1 MNESWP
7 AKTIYTPSGEPYL
20 SVIDQGEI
28 VALQLHRYS
37 RVVVTLDRKV
47 IPELI
52 EHLKELE

>member
-7 AKTIYTPSGEPYL
+7 AKTINTPSGEPYI
-20 SVIDQGEI
+20 SVIDQGET
-28 VALQLHRYS
+28 VALQLHRYG
-37 RVVVTLDRKV
+37 RVVLTLDKKA